1 MDFTARYP
9 NGKQKMWTPECLNL
23 PENAKKMLLAD
34 MEAERDAIRQYEMH
48 ISMMKD
54 ECVNAVLTRII
65 MDEEY
70 HIMILR
76 TLLKGM

>member
-1 MDFTARYP
+1 
-9 NGKQKMWTPECLNL
+9 
-23 PENAKKMLLAD
+23 MLLAD

-54 ECVNAVLTRII
+54 ECVNAVLGRII